1 MNEFRKFW
9 LVWSPTGT
17 TTPSRRHASA
27 EAASSEAE
35 RLARMAPGAEFY
47 VLETLTR
54 VSKTDVTWSRATDGG
69 ELPF

>member
-17 TTPSRRHASA
+17 TTPSRRHASPV
-27 EAASSEAE
+27 EASREAE
-35 RLARMAPGAEFY
+35 RLARTAPGAEFY

-54 VSKTDVTWSRATDGG
+54 VSKNDVTWSKATEDDGI
-69 ELPF
+69 PF